1 MWSCHA
7 AIPSVPRSIKD
18 PAATNDDNMQKGT
31 LPGARGGEGVRG
43 EEGGVSYRRCEGM
56 GIRSLSEIGYHRQ
69 IPFLHAGN
77 LSLVPAFL
85 LFSPCV
91 Y

>member
-1 MWSCHA
+1 
-7 AIPSVPRSIKD
+7 
-18 PAATNDDNMQKGT
+18 
-31 LPGARGGEGVRG
+31 VRG